1 MYNQFLVFLI
11 YKFKVVIMN
20 KKFLS
25 AVLFGALMVTST
37 GTFVSCKDYDDDID
51 QINNKLSGVEATI
64 ADLQKKIGDGAYVKS
79 ITQAA
84 DGFTVTMSDGSSTTI
99 TGIKG
104 DAGQD
109 GKDGAEWTIVDG
121 YWACNGEKTDVKA
134 VGTDGKDG
142 QKEVEKRA
150 DGWYLWNGTDYEKVT
165 VDAPATA
172 GVPYYQIDPKDENYA
187 IMYIYDA
194 TGKNEQAIR
203 LPLNEGLVQLYVRN
217 YISALDIN
225 FAKAKSDIK
234 WDGKK
239 AAPKKG
245 EYIITQS
252 FDSLMVQ
259 VNPTNYDLASI
270 KELSLMTSQ
279 NVKVPV
285 TLSAP
290 VAFKGILS
298 EATSRAVSEGG
309 LYKIAVTPD
318 AITEENVKLYGNT
331 NSYAKPYV
339 SLVANDKV
347 RSTYETAFSLNEVKT
362 SQTLKFG
369 IYDENGSFINGSFT
383 GNIKTKAEEPLTIVT
398 DVPKYLYDAYLTVA
412 DDYKADSIRYG
423 LVTDKTMT
431 IQSNEK
437 AQGYIKFIVHYMDT
451 YGTVYPTEA
460 QIKAENEPYVWVW
473 FGEEYEDETISS
485 IASTSHTA
493 IAYDAKNPDAQSML
507 VDFSKYFEGMSASDR
522 ILWNSDNGANFSWRN
537 NSVVNVKWTYTDR
550 NGRTQE
556 KIVSDL
562 IEYYQMADKD
572 GKLLGKFNINY
583 YNFTA
588 EDKAKFAKLFVKFKQ
603 NYGSQLFEFGNGQLV
618 FSINITDND
627 KKVNQTIEIPFEIK
641 NPTADEQKK
650 HYSFNSHYYSNG
662 VFSVIDATEV
672 DMNQMITAD
681 ADCGMD
687 FSDMKVA
694 EDSKGYINISN
705 SSIVNLTS
713 EGKKGTAYSVEGIVL
728 KYLNRPIELDA
739 VKVKFVTSKEFS
751 ITAANAPSFQS
762 GKVESKTILYKKEAT
777 DKDKKESFYKVV
789 DALGEF
795 VDVANVQSIK
805 IVEFVSPKNGE
816 GQDLLNTPTIATDG
830 SYTMT
835 VKSTGAKATV
845 DSTVTIKVQAEVN
858 GKTYD
863 GEVTVT
869 IKKFPTAE

>member
-1 MYNQFLVFLI
+1 
-11 YKFKVVIMN
+11 MN

-362 SQTLKFG
+362 SQTLEFG

-572 GKLLGKFNINY
+572 GKLLGKFNNNY

>member
-1 MYNQFLVFLI
+1 
-11 YKFKVVIMN
+11 MN

-25 AVLFGALMVTST
+25 AVLFGALMATST

-51 QINNKLSGVEATI
+51 QINNKLSSVEATI

-84 DGFTVTMSDGSSTTI
+84 DGFTVTMSDGSTTTI

-217 YISALDIN
+217 NISYLNIN

-298 EATSRAVSEGG
+298 GATSRAVSEGG

-318 AITEENVKLYGNT
+318 AITEENVKLYSRT
-331 NSYAKPYV
+331 NSYDKPYV

-347 RSTYETAFSLNEVKT
+347 RSTYETAFSLNEIKT
-362 SQTLKFG
+362 SQFLQFG
-369 IYDENGSFINGSFT
+369 IYNENGSFVTN
-383 GNIKTKAEEPLTIVT
+383 NIKTKAEEPLTIVT
-398 DVPKYLYDAYLTVA
+398 NFPEYLYDAYLTVA

-437 AQGYIKFIVHYMDT
+437 AQGGIKFIVHYMDT

-522 ILWNSDNGANFSWRN
+522 ILWNSDNGARFSWLN
-537 NSVVNVKWTYTDR
+537 NSTVYVKWTYTDR

-556 KIVSDL
+556 QNVSDL

-572 GKLLGKFNINY
+572 GKLLGKFNNNS
-583 YNFTA
+583 YNCTA
-588 EDKAKFAKLFVKFKQ
+588 EDKAKFAKLFVKFTQ
-603 NYGSQLFEFGNGQLV
+603 NYGNQLSEFGNGQLV

-627 KKVNQTIEIPFEIK
+627 KKVNQIIEIPFEIK

-672 DMNQMITAD
+672 DMRQMITAD
-681 ADCGMD
+681 ADCNMYFGG
-687 FSDMKVA
+687 MKVA
-694 EDSKGYINISN
+694 EDSEDYIKINN
-705 SSIVNLTS
+705 YAVQLTNK
-713 EGKKGTAYSVEGIVL
+713 GKKGTAYSVEGIVL
-728 KYLNRPIELDA
+728 NYLNRPIELDA

-762 GKVESKTILYKKEAT
+762 GKVESKTILYQEKAT

-795 VDVANVQSIK
+795 VDAANVQSIK

-816 GQDLLNTPTIATDG
+816 GQNLLNTPTIDDD

-835 VKSTGAKATV
+835 VTSTGAKATV

>member
-1 MYNQFLVFLI
+1 
-11 YKFKVVIMN
+11 MN

-25 AVLFGALMVTST
+25 AVLFGALMATST

-51 QINNKLSGVEATI
+51 QINNKLSSVEATI

-84 DGFTVTMSDGSSTTI
+84 DGFTVTMSDGSTTTI

-217 YISALDIN
+217 NISYLNIN

-318 AITEENVKLYGNT
+318 AITEENVKLYSKT
-331 NSYAKPYV
+331 NSYDKPYV

-347 RSTYETAFSLNEVKT
+347 RSTYETAFSLNEIKT
-362 SQTLKFG
+362 SQFLQFG
-369 IYDENGSFINGSFT
+369 IYNENGSFVKN
-383 GNIKTKAEEPLTIVT
+383 NIKTKAEEPLTIVT
-398 DVPKYLYDAYLTVA
+398 NSPEYLYDAYLTVA

-437 AQGYIKFIVHYMDT
+437 AQGGIKFIVHYMDT

-522 ILWNSDNGANFSWRN
+522 ILWNSDNGARFSWLN
-537 NSVVNVKWTYTDR
+537 NSTVYVEWTYTDR
-550 NGRTQE
+550 NGRTQ
-556 KIVSDL
+556 KQNVSDL

-572 GKLLGKFNINY
+572 GKLLGKFNNNS
-583 YNFTA
+583 YNCTA
-588 EDKAKFAKLFVKFKQ
+588 EDKAKFAKLFVKFTQ
-603 NYGSQLFEFGNGQLV
+603 NYGNQLSEFGNGQLV

-627 KKVNQTIEIPFEIK
+627 KKVNQIIEIPFEIK

-672 DMNQMITAD
+672 DMRQMITAD
-681 ADCGMD
+681 ADCNMYFG
-687 FSDMKVA
+687 DMKVA
-694 EDSKGYINISN
+694 EDSEDYIKINN
-705 SSIVNLTS
+705 YAVQLTNK
-713 EGKKGTAYSVEGIVL
+713 GKKGTAYSVEGIVL
-728 KYLNRPIELDA
+728 NYLNRPIELDA

-762 GKVESKTILYKKEAT
+762 GKVESKTILYQEKAT

-795 VDVANVQSIK
+795 VDAANVQSIK
-805 IVEFVSPKNGE
+805 IVKFVSPKNGE
-816 GQDLLNTPTIATDG
+816 GQNLLNTPTIDDD
-830 SYTMT
+830 SHTMT
-835 VKSTGAKATV
+835 VTSTGAKATV

>member
-1 MYNQFLVFLI
+1 
-11 YKFKVVIMN
+11 MN

-84 DGFTVTMSDGSSTTI
+84 DGFTVTMSDGSTTTI

-217 YISALDIN
+217 YIGYLNIN

-290 VAFKGILS
+290 VAFKGILN

-362 SQTLKFG
+362 SQTLNFG
-369 IYDENGSFINGSFT
+369 IYDENGSFINGFN

-398 DVPKYLYDAYLTVA
+398 NQPGYLYDAYLTVA

-437 AQGYIKFIVHYMDT
+437 AQGGIKFIVHYMDT

-522 ILWNSDNGANFSWRN
+522 ILWNSDNGASFSWLN
-537 NSVVNVKWTYTDR
+537 NSTVYVKWTYTDR

-556 KIVSDL
+556 KSVSDL

-572 GKLLGKFNINY
+572 GKLLGKFNYNY
-583 YNFTA
+583 YSYTA

-603 NYGSQLFEFGNGQLV
+603 NYGYQLSEFGNGQLV

-672 DMNQMITAD
+672 DMRQMITAD
-681 ADCGMD
+681 ADCNMYFG
-687 FSDMKVA
+687 DMKVA
-694 EDSKGYINISN
+694 EDSEDYIKITDYA
-705 SSIVNLTS
+705 VQLTDK
-713 EGKKGTAYSVEGIVL
+713 GKKGTAYSVEGIVL
-728 KYLNRPIELDA
+728 NYLNRPIELDA

-762 GKVESKTILYKKEAT
+762 GKVESKTILYQEKAT

-795 VDVANVQSIK
+795 VDAANVQSIK

-816 GQDLLNTPTIATDG
+816 GQNLLNTPTIDDD
-830 SYTMT
+830 YTMT
-835 VKSTGAKATV
+835 VTSTGAKATV
-845 DSTVTIKVQAEVN
+845 DSTVTIKVQAKVN

>member
-1 MYNQFLVFLI
+1 
-11 YKFKVVIMN
+11 MN

-25 AVLFGALMVTST
+25 AVLFGALMATST

-51 QINNKLSGVEATI
+51 QINNKLSSVEATI

-84 DGFTVTMSDGSSTTI
+84 DGFTVTMSDGSTTTI

-217 YISALDIN
+217 NISYLNIN

-318 AITEENVKLYGNT
+318 AITEENVKLYSKT
-331 NSYAKPYV
+331 NSYDKPYV

-347 RSTYETAFSLNEVKT
+347 RSTYETAFSLNEIKT
-362 SQTLKFG
+362 SQFLQFG
-369 IYDENGSFINGSFT
+369 IYNENGSFVKN
-383 GNIKTKAEEPLTIVT
+383 NIKTKAEEPLTIVT
-398 DVPKYLYDAYLTVA
+398 NSPEYLYDAYLTVA

-437 AQGYIKFIVHYMDT
+437 AQGGIKFIVHYMDT

-522 ILWNSDNGANFSWRN
+522 ILWNSDNGARFSWLN
-537 NSVVNVKWTYTDR
+537 NSTIYVEWTYTDR
-550 NGRTQE
+550 NGRTQ
-556 KIVSDL
+556 KQNVSDL

-572 GKLLGKFNINY
+572 GKLLGKFNNNS
-583 YNFTA
+583 YNCTA
-588 EDKAKFAKLFVKFKQ
+588 EDKAKFAKLFVKFTQ
-603 NYGSQLFEFGNGQLV
+603 NYGNQLSEFGNGQLV

-627 KKVNQTIEIPFEIK
+627 KKVNQIIEIPFEIK

-650 HYSFNSHYYSNG
+650 YYSFNSHYYSNG

-672 DMNQMITAD
+672 DMRQMITAD
-681 ADCGMD
+681 ADCNMYFG
-687 FSDMKVA
+687 DMKVA
-694 EDSKGYINISN
+694 EDSEDYIKINN
-705 SSIVNLTS
+705 YAVQLTNK
-713 EGKKGTAYSVEGIVL
+713 GKKGTAYSVEGIVL
-728 KYLNRPIELDA
+728 NYLNRPIELDA

-762 GKVESKTILYKKEAT
+762 GKVESKTILYQEKAT

-795 VDVANVQSIK
+795 VDAANVQSIK
-805 IVEFVSPKNGE
+805 IVKFVSPKNGE
-816 GQDLLNTPTIATDG
+816 GQNLLNTPTIDDD

-835 VKSTGAKATV
+835 VTSTGAKATV

>member
-1 MYNQFLVFLI
+1 
-11 YKFKVVIMN
+11 MN

-369 IYDENGSFINGSFT
+369 IYDENGSFT

-572 GKLLGKFNINY
+572 GKLLGKFNNNY

-845 DSTVTIKVQAEVN
+845 DSTVTIKVQAEVK

>member
-1 MYNQFLVFLI
+1 
-11 YKFKVVIMN
+11 MN

-473 FGEEYEDETISS
+473 FGEEYEEETISS

-572 GKLLGKFNINY
+572 GKLLGKFNNNY

>member
-1 MYNQFLVFLI
+1 
-11 YKFKVVIMN
+11 MN

-369 IYDENGSFINGSFT
+369 IYDENGSFT

-398 DVPKYLYDAYLTVA
+398 DVPRYLYDAYLTVA

-572 GKLLGKFNINY
+572 GKLLGKFNNNY

-603 NYGSQLFEFGNGQLV
+603 NYDSQLFEFGNGQLV

-681 ADCGMD
+681 DDCGMD

>member
-1 MYNQFLVFLI
+1 
-11 YKFKVVIMN
+11 MN

-25 AVLFGALMVTST
+25 AVLFGALMATST

-51 QINNKLSGVEATI
+51 QINNKLSSVEATI
-64 ADLQKKIGDGAYVKS
+64 ADLQKKIGDDAYVKS

-84 DGFTVTMSDGSSTTI
+84 DGFTVTMSDGSTTTI

-187 IMYIYDA
+187 IMYIYDT

-217 YISALDIN
+217 NISYLNIN

-318 AITEENVKLYGNT
+318 AITEENVKLYSKT
-331 NSYAKPYV
+331 NSYDKPYV

-347 RSTYETAFSLNEVKT
+347 RSTYETAFSLNEIKT
-362 SQTLKFG
+362 SQFLQFG
-369 IYDENGSFINGSFT
+369 IYNENGSFVTN
-383 GNIKTKAEEPLTIVT
+383 NIKTKAEEPLTIVT
-398 DVPKYLYDAYLTVA
+398 NSPEYLYDAYLTVA

-437 AQGYIKFIVHYMDT
+437 AQGGIKFIVHYMDT

-522 ILWNSDNGANFSWRN
+522 ILWNSDNGARFSWLN
-537 NSVVNVKWTYTDR
+537 NSTVYVKWTYTDR

-556 KIVSDL
+556 QNVSDL

-572 GKLLGKFNINY
+572 GKLLGKFNNNS
-583 YNFTA
+583 YNCTA
-588 EDKAKFAKLFVKFKQ
+588 EDKAKFAKLFVKFTQ
-603 NYGSQLFEFGNGQLV
+603 NYGNQLSEFGNGQLV
-618 FSINITDND
+618 FSINIRDND
-627 KKVNQTIEIPFEIK
+627 KKVNQIIEIPFEIK

-672 DMNQMITAD
+672 DMRQMITAD
-681 ADCGMD
+681 ADCNMYFG
-687 FSDMKVA
+687 DMKVA
-694 EDSKGYINISN
+694 EDSEDYIKINN
-705 SSIVNLTS
+705 YAVQLTNK
-713 EGKKGTAYSVEGIVL
+713 GKKGTAYSVEGIVL
-728 KYLNRPIELDA
+728 NYLNRPIELDA

-762 GKVESKTILYKKEAT
+762 GKVESKTILYQEKAT

-795 VDVANVQSIK
+795 VDAANVQSIK
-805 IVEFVSPKNGE
+805 IVKFVSPKNGE
-816 GQDLLNTPTIATDG
+816 GQNLLNTPTIDDD

-835 VKSTGAKATV
+835 VTSTGAKATV

>member
-1 MYNQFLVFLI
+1 
-11 YKFKVVIMN
+11 
-20 KKFLS
+20 
-25 AVLFGALMVTST
+25 
-37 GTFVSCKDYDDDID
+37 
-51 QINNKLSGVEATI
+51 
-64 ADLQKKIGDGAYVKS
+64 
-79 ITQAA
+79 
-84 DGFTVTMSDGSSTTI
+84 
-99 TGIKG
+99 
-104 DAGQD
+104 
-109 GKDGAEWTIVDG
+109 
-121 YWACNGEKTDVKA
+121 
-134 VGTDGKDG
+134 
-142 QKEVEKRA
+142 
-150 DGWYLWNGTDYEKVT
+150 
-165 VDAPATA
+165 
-172 GVPYYQIDPKDENYA
+172 
-187 IMYIYDA
+187 MYIYDA

-572 GKLLGKFNINY
+572 GKLLGKFNNNY

>member
-1 MYNQFLVFLI
+1 
-11 YKFKVVIMN
+11 
-20 KKFLS
+20 
-25 AVLFGALMVTST
+25 MVTST

-369 IYDENGSFINGSFT
+369 IYDENGSFIKGSFT

-437 AQGYIKFIVHYMDT
+437 AQGNIKFIVHYMDT

-522 ILWNSDNGANFSWRN
+522 ILWNSDNGANFSWWN

-572 GKLLGKFNINY
+572 GKLLGKFNNNY

-603 NYGSQLFEFGNGQLV
+603 NYGGQLFEFGNGQLV

-816 GQDLLNTPTIATDG
+816 GQVLLNTPTIATDG

>member
-1 MYNQFLVFLI
+1 
-11 YKFKVVIMN
+11 
-20 KKFLS
+20 
-25 AVLFGALMVTST
+25 MVTST

-572 GKLLGKFNINY
+572 GKLLGKFNNNY

>member
-1 MYNQFLVFLI
+1 
-11 YKFKVVIMN
+11 MN

-572 GKLLGKFNINY
+572 GKLLGKFNNNY

-805 IVEFVSPKNGE
+805 IVEFVSPKNGA
-816 GQDLLNTPTIATDG
+816 GQDLLYTPTIATDG

>member
-1 MYNQFLVFLI
+1 
-11 YKFKVVIMN
+11 MN

-25 AVLFGALMVTST
+25 AVLFGALMATST

-51 QINNKLSGVEATI
+51 QINNKLSSVEATI

-84 DGFTVTMSDGSSTTI
+84 DGFTVTMSDGSTTTI

-187 IMYIYDA
+187 IMYIYDT

-217 YISALDIN
+217 NISYLNIN

-318 AITEENVKLYGNT
+318 AITEENVKLYSKT
-331 NSYAKPYV
+331 NSYDKPYV

-347 RSTYETAFSLNEVKT
+347 RSTYETAFSLNEIKT
-362 SQTLKFG
+362 SQFLQFG
-369 IYDENGSFINGSFT
+369 IYNENGFFVTN
-383 GNIKTKAEEPLTIVT
+383 NIKTKAEEPLTIVT
-398 DVPKYLYDAYLTVA
+398 NSPEYLYDAYLTVA

-437 AQGYIKFIVHYMDT
+437 AQGGIKFIVHYMDT

-522 ILWNSDNGANFSWRN
+522 ILWNSDNGARFSWLN
-537 NSVVNVKWTYTDR
+537 NSTVYVKWTYTDR

-556 KIVSDL
+556 QNVSDL

-572 GKLLGKFNINY
+572 GKLLGKFNNNS
-583 YNFTA
+583 YNCTA
-588 EDKAKFAKLFVKFKQ
+588 EDKAKFAKLFVKFTQ
-603 NYGSQLFEFGNGQLV
+603 NYGNQLSEFGNGQLV
-618 FSINITDND
+618 FSINIRDND
-627 KKVNQTIEIPFEIK
+627 KKVNQIIEIPFEIK

-672 DMNQMITAD
+672 DMRQMITAD
-681 ADCGMD
+681 ADCNMYFG
-687 FSDMKVA
+687 DMKVA
-694 EDSKGYINISN
+694 EDSEDYIKINN
-705 SSIVNLTS
+705 YAVQLTNK
-713 EGKKGTAYSVEGIVL
+713 GKKGTAYSVEGIVL
-728 KYLNRPIELDA
+728 NYLNRPIELDA

-762 GKVESKTILYKKEAT
+762 GKVESKTILYQEKAT

-795 VDVANVQSIK
+795 VDAANVQSIK
-805 IVEFVSPKNGE
+805 IVKFVSPKNGE
-816 GQDLLNTPTIATDG
+816 GQNLLNTPTIDND

-835 VKSTGAKATV
+835 VTSTGAKATV

>member
-1 MYNQFLVFLI
+1 MN
-11 YKFKVVIMN
+11 KMN

-369 IYDENGSFINGSFT
+369 IYDENGSFT

-572 GKLLGKFNINY
+572 GKLLGKFNNNY

-845 DSTVTIKVQAEVN
+845 DSTVTIKVQAEVK

>member
-1 MYNQFLVFLI
+1 
-11 YKFKVVIMN
+11 MN

-572 GKLLGKFNINY
+572 GKLLGKFNNNY

-681 ADCGMD
+681 ADCVMD

>member
-1 MYNQFLVFLI
+1 
-11 YKFKVVIMN
+11 MN

-25 AVLFGALMVTST
+25 AVLFGALMATST

-51 QINNKLSGVEATI
+51 QINNKLSSVEATI

-84 DGFTVTMSDGSSTTI
+84 DGFTVTMSDGSTTTI

-187 IMYIYDA
+187 IMYIYDT

-217 YISALDIN
+217 NISYLNIN

-318 AITEENVKLYGNT
+318 AITEENVKLYSKT
-331 NSYAKPYV
+331 NSYDKPYV

-347 RSTYETAFSLNEVKT
+347 RSTYETAFSLNEIKT
-362 SQTLKFG
+362 SQFLQFG
-369 IYDENGSFINGSFT
+369 IYNENGSFVTN
-383 GNIKTKAEEPLTIVT
+383 NIKTKAEEPLTIVT
-398 DVPKYLYDAYLTVA
+398 NSPEYLYDAYLTVA

-437 AQGYIKFIVHYMDT
+437 AQGGIKFIVHYMDT

-522 ILWNSDNGANFSWRN
+522 ILWNSDNGARFSWLN
-537 NSVVNVKWTYTDR
+537 NSTVYVKWTYTDR

-556 KIVSDL
+556 QNVSDL

-572 GKLLGKFNINY
+572 GKLLGKFNNNS
-583 YNFTA
+583 YNCTA
-588 EDKAKFAKLFVKFKQ
+588 EDKAKFAKLFVKFTQ
-603 NYGSQLFEFGNGQLV
+603 NYGNQLSEFGNGQLV
-618 FSINITDND
+618 FSINIRDND
-627 KKVNQTIEIPFEIK
+627 KKVNQIIEIPFEIK

-672 DMNQMITAD
+672 DMRQMITAD
-681 ADCGMD
+681 ADCNMYFG
-687 FSDMKVA
+687 DMKVA
-694 EDSKGYINISN
+694 EDSEDYIKINN
-705 SSIVNLTS
+705 YAVQLTDK
-713 EGKKGTAYSVEGIVL
+713 GKKGTAYSVEGIVL
-728 KYLNRPIELDA
+728 NYLNRPIELDA

-762 GKVESKTILYKKEAT
+762 GKVESKTILYQEKAT

-795 VDVANVQSIK
+795 VDAANVQSIK
-805 IVEFVSPKNGE
+805 IVKFVSPKNGE
-816 GQDLLNTPTIATDG
+816 GQNLLNTPTIDDD

-835 VKSTGAKATV
+835 VTSTGAKATV

>member
-1 MYNQFLVFLI
+1 
-11 YKFKVVIMN
+11 MN

-25 AVLFGALMVTST
+25 AVLFGALMATST

-51 QINNKLSGVEATI
+51 QINNKLSSVEATI

-84 DGFTVTMSDGSSTTI
+84 DGFTVTMSDGSTTTI

-187 IMYIYDA
+187 IMYIYDT

-217 YISALDIN
+217 NISYLNIN

-318 AITEENVKLYGNT
+318 AITEENVKLYSKT
-331 NSYAKPYV
+331 NSYDKPYV

-347 RSTYETAFSLNEVKT
+347 RSTYETAFSLNEIKT
-362 SQTLKFG
+362 SQFLQFG
-369 IYDENGSFINGSFT
+369 IYNENGSFVTN
-383 GNIKTKAEEPLTIVT
+383 NIKTKAEEPLTIVT
-398 DVPKYLYDAYLTVA
+398 NSPEYLYDAYLTVA

-437 AQGYIKFIVHYMDT
+437 AQGAIKFIVHYMDT

-522 ILWNSDNGANFSWRN
+522 ILWNSDNGARFSWLN
-537 NSVVNVKWTYTDR
+537 NSTVYVKWTYTDR

-556 KIVSDL
+556 QNVSDL

-572 GKLLGKFNINY
+572 GKLLGKFNNNF
-583 YNFTA
+583 YNCTA
-588 EDKAKFAKLFVKFKQ
+588 EDKAKFAKLFVKFTQ
-603 NYGSQLFEFGNGQLV
+603 NYGNQLSEFGNGQLV
-618 FSINITDND
+618 FSINIRDND
-627 KKVNQTIEIPFEIK
+627 KKVNQIIEIPFEIK

-672 DMNQMITAD
+672 DMRQMITAD
-681 ADCGMD
+681 ADCNMYFG
-687 FSDMKVA
+687 DMKVA
-694 EDSKGYINISN
+694 EDSEDYIKINN
-705 SSIVNLTS
+705 YAVQLTNK
-713 EGKKGTAYSVEGIVL
+713 GKKGTAYSVEGIVL
-728 KYLNRPIELDA
+728 NYLNRPIELDA

-762 GKVESKTILYKKEAT
+762 GKVESKTILYQEKAT

-795 VDVANVQSIK
+795 VDAANVQSIK
-805 IVEFVSPKNGE
+805 IVKFVSPKNGE
-816 GQDLLNTPTIATDG
+816 GQNLLNTPTIDDD

-835 VKSTGAKATV
+835 VTSTGAKATV

>member
-1 MYNQFLVFLI
+1 
-11 YKFKVVIMN
+11 MN

-25 AVLFGALMVTST
+25 AVLFGALMATST

-51 QINNKLSGVEATI
+51 QINNKLSSVEATI

-84 DGFTVTMSDGSSTTI
+84 DGFTVTMSDGSTTTI

-187 IMYIYDA
+187 IMYIYDT

-217 YISALDIN
+217 NISYLNIN

-318 AITEENVKLYGNT
+318 AITEENVKLYSKT
-331 NSYAKPYV
+331 NSYDKPYV

-347 RSTYETAFSLNEVKT
+347 RSTYETAFSLNEIKT
-362 SQTLKFG
+362 SQFLQFG
-369 IYDENGSFINGSFT
+369 IYNENGSFVTN
-383 GNIKTKAEEPLTIVT
+383 NIKTKAEEPLTIVT
-398 DVPKYLYDAYLTVA
+398 NSPEYLYDAYLTVA

-437 AQGYIKFIVHYMDT
+437 AQGGIKFIVHYMDT

-522 ILWNSDNGANFSWRN
+522 ILWNSDNGARFSWLN
-537 NSVVNVKWTYTDR
+537 NSTVYVKWTYTDR

-556 KIVSDL
+556 QNVSDL

-572 GKLLGKFNINY
+572 GKLLGKFNNNS
-583 YNFTA
+583 YNCTA
-588 EDKAKFAKLFVKFKQ
+588 EDKAKFAKLFVKFTK
-603 NYGSQLFEFGNGQLV
+603 NYGNQLSEFGNGQLV
-618 FSINITDND
+618 FSINIRDND
-627 KKVNQTIEIPFEIK
+627 KKVNQIIEIPFEIK

-672 DMNQMITAD
+672 DMRQMITAD
-681 ADCGMD
+681 ADCNMYFG
-687 FSDMKVA
+687 DMKVA
-694 EDSKGYINISN
+694 EDSEDYIKINN
-705 SSIVNLTS
+705 YAVQLTNK
-713 EGKKGTAYSVEGIVL
+713 GKKGTAYSVEGIVL
-728 KYLNRPIELDA
+728 NYLNRPIELDA

-762 GKVESKTILYKKEAT
+762 GKVESKTILYQEKAT

-795 VDVANVQSIK
+795 VDAANVQSIK
-805 IVEFVSPKNGE
+805 IVKFVSPKNGE
-816 GQDLLNTPTIATDG
+816 GQNLLNTPTIDDD

-835 VKSTGAKATV
+835 VTSTGAKATV

>member
-1 MYNQFLVFLI
+1 
-11 YKFKVVIMN
+11 MN

-25 AVLFGALMVTST
+25 AVLFGALMATST

-51 QINNKLSGVEATI
+51 QINNKLSSVEATI

-84 DGFTVTMSDGSSTTI
+84 DGFTVTMSDGSTTTI

-172 GVPYYQIDPKDENYA
+172 GVTYYQIDPKDENYA

-217 YISALDIN
+217 NISYLNIN

-318 AITEENVKLYGNT
+318 AITEENVKLYSRT
-331 NSYAKPYV
+331 NSYDKPYV

-347 RSTYETAFSLNEVKT
+347 RSTYETAFSLNEIKT
-362 SQTLKFG
+362 SQFLQFG
-369 IYDENGSFINGSFT
+369 IYNENGSFVTN
-383 GNIKTKAEEPLTIVT
+383 NIKTKAEEPLTIVT
-398 DVPKYLYDAYLTVA
+398 NSPEYLYDAYLTVA

-437 AQGYIKFIVHYMDT
+437 AQGGIKFIVHYMDT

-522 ILWNSDNGANFSWRN
+522 ILWNSDNGARFSWLN
-537 NSVVNVKWTYTDR
+537 NSTVYVKWTYTDR
-550 NGRTQE
+550 NGRTQ
-556 KIVSDL
+556 KQNVSDL

-572 GKLLGKFNINY
+572 GKLLGKFNNNS
-583 YNFTA
+583 YNCTA
-588 EDKAKFAKLFVKFKQ
+588 EDKAKFAKLFVKFTQ
-603 NYGSQLFEFGNGQLV
+603 NYGNQLSEFGNGQLV
-618 FSINITDND
+618 FSINIIDND
-627 KKVNQTIEIPFEIK
+627 KKVNQIIEIPFEIK

-672 DMNQMITAD
+672 DMRQMITAD
-681 ADCGMD
+681 ADCNMYFG
-687 FSDMKVA
+687 DMKVA
-694 EDSKGYINISN
+694 EDSEDYIKINN
-705 SSIVNLTS
+705 YAVQLTNK
-713 EGKKGTAYSVEGIVL
+713 GKKGTAYSVEGIVL
-728 KYLNRPIELDA
+728 NYLNRPIELDA

-762 GKVESKTILYKKEAT
+762 GKVESKTILYQEKAT

-795 VDVANVQSIK
+795 VDAANVQSIK
-805 IVEFVSPKNGE
+805 IVKFVSPKNGE
-816 GQDLLNTPTIATDG
+816 GQNLLNTPTIDDD

-835 VKSTGAKATV
+835 VTSTGAKATV

>member
-1 MYNQFLVFLI
+1 
-11 YKFKVVIMN
+11 MN

-572 GKLLGKFNINY
+572 GKLLGKFNNNY

-728 KYLNRPIELDA
+728 KYLNRPIELDT

-845 DSTVTIKVQAEVN
+845 DSTVTIKVQAKVN

>member
-1 MYNQFLVFLI
+1 
-11 YKFKVVIMN
+11 
-20 KKFLS
+20 
-25 AVLFGALMVTST
+25 MVTST

-493 IAYDAKNPDAQSML
+493 IAYHAKNPDAQSML

-572 GKLLGKFNINY
+572 GKLLGKFNNNY

>member
-1 MYNQFLVFLI
+1 
-11 YKFKVVIMN
+11 MN

-84 DGFTVTMSDGSSTTI
+84 DGFTVIMSDGSSTTI

-203 LPLNEGLVQLYVRN
+203 LPLNEGLVQLCVRN

-347 RSTYETAFSLNEVKT
+347 RSTYKTAFSLNEVKT

-383 GNIKTKAEEPLTIVT
+383 GKIKTKAEEPLTIVT

-572 GKLLGKFNINY
+572 GKLLGKFNNNY

-687 FSDMKVA
+687 FFDMKVA

-705 SSIVNLTS
+705 YSIVNLTS

>member
-1 MYNQFLVFLI
+1 
-11 YKFKVVIMN
+11 MN

-25 AVLFGALMVTST
+25 AVLFGALMATST

-51 QINNKLSGVEATI
+51 QINNKLSSVETTI

-84 DGFTVTMSDGSSTTI
+84 DGFTVTMSDGSTTTI

-217 YISALDIN
+217 NISCLNIN

-318 AITEENVKLYGNT
+318 AITEENVKLYSKT
-331 NSYAKPYV
+331 NSYDKPYV

-347 RSTYETAFSLNEVKT
+347 RSTYETAFSLNEIKT
-362 SQTLKFG
+362 SQFLQFG
-369 IYDENGSFINGSFT
+369 IYNENGSFVKK
-383 GNIKTKAEEPLTIVT
+383 NIKTKAEEPLTIVT
-398 DVPKYLYDAYLTVA
+398 NSPEYLYDAYLTVA

-437 AQGYIKFIVHYMDT
+437 AQGGIKFIVHYMDT

-473 FGEEYEDETISS
+473 FGEEYETITISS

-522 ILWNSDNGANFSWRN
+522 ILWNSDNGARFSWLN
-537 NSVVNVKWTYTDR
+537 NSTVYVEWTYTDR
-550 NGRTQE
+550 NGRTQ
-556 KIVSDL
+556 KQNVSDL

-572 GKLLGKFNINY
+572 GKLLGKFNNNS
-583 YNFTA
+583 YNCTA
-588 EDKAKFAKLFVKFKQ
+588 EDKAKFAKLFVKFTQ
-603 NYGSQLFEFGNGQLV
+603 NYGNQLFKFGNGQLV

-627 KKVNQTIEIPFEIK
+627 KKVNQIIEIPFEIK

-672 DMNQMITAD
+672 DMRQMITAD
-681 ADCGMD
+681 ADCNMYFG
-687 FSDMKVA
+687 DMKVA
-694 EDSKGYINISN
+694 EDSEDYIKINN
-705 SSIVNLTS
+705 YAVQLTNK
-713 EGKKGTAYSVEGIVL
+713 GKKGTAYSVEGIVL
-728 KYLNRPIELDA
+728 NYLNRPIELDA

-762 GKVESKTILYKKEAT
+762 GKVESKTILYQEKAT

-795 VDVANVQSIK
+795 VDAANVQSIK
-805 IVEFVSPKNGE
+805 IVKFVSPKNGE
-816 GQDLLNTPTIATDG
+816 GQNLLNTPTIDDD

-835 VKSTGAKATV
+835 VTSTGAKATV

>member
-1 MYNQFLVFLI
+1 
-11 YKFKVVIMN
+11 MN

-437 AQGYIKFIVHYMDT
+437 AQGDIKFIVHYMDT

-537 NSVVNVKWTYTDR
+537 DSVVNVKWTYTDR

-572 GKLLGKFNINY
+572 GKLLGKFNNNDY
-583 YNFTA
+583 DFTA

-618 FSINITDND
+618 FSINITDDD

>member
-572 GKLLGKFNINY
+572 GKLLGKFNNNY

>member
-1 MYNQFLVFLI
+1 
-11 YKFKVVIMN
+11 MN

-37 GTFVSCKDYDDDID
+37 GTFVSCKDYDDDVD

-572 GKLLGKFNINY
+572 GKLLGKFNNNY

>member
-1 MYNQFLVFLI
+1 MI
-11 YKFKVVIMN
+11 
-20 KKFLS
+20 
-25 AVLFGALMVTST
+25 
-37 GTFVSCKDYDDDID
+37 GTF
-51 QINNKLSGVEATI
+51 
-64 ADLQKKIGDGAYVKS
+64 
-79 ITQAA
+79 
-84 DGFTVTMSDGSSTTI
+84 
-99 TGIKG
+99 
-104 DAGQD
+104 
-109 GKDGAEWTIVDG
+109 
-121 YWACNGEKTDVKA
+121 
-134 VGTDGKDG
+134 
-142 QKEVEKRA
+142 
-150 DGWYLWNGTDYEKVT
+150 
-165 VDAPATA
+165 
-172 GVPYYQIDPKDENYA
+172 
-187 IMYIYDA
+187 
-194 TGKNEQAIR
+194 
-203 LPLNEGLVQLYVRN
+203 LYPRHF
-217 YISALDIN
+217 SA
-225 FAKAKSDIK
+225 
-234 WDGKK
+234 
-239 AAPKKG
+239 
-245 EYIITQS
+245 
-252 FDSLMVQ
+252 
-259 VNPTNYDLASI
+259 
-270 KELSLMTSQ
+270 
-279 NVKVPV
+279 
-285 TLSAP
+285 LSAP

-556 KIVSDL
+556 KIVFDL

-572 GKLLGKFNINY
+572 GKLLGKFNNNY

>member
-1 MYNQFLVFLI
+1 
-11 YKFKVVIMN
+11 MN

-25 AVLFGALMVTST
+25 AVLFGALMATST

-51 QINNKLSGVEATI
+51 QINNKLSSVEATI

-84 DGFTVTMSDGSSTTI
+84 DGFTVTMSDGSTTTI

-217 YISALDIN
+217 NISYLNIN

-318 AITEENVKLYGNT
+318 AITEENVKLYSRT
-331 NSYAKPYV
+331 NSYDKPYV

-347 RSTYETAFSLNEVKT
+347 RSTYETAFSLNEIKT
-362 SQTLKFG
+362 SQFLQFG
-369 IYDENGSFINGSFT
+369 IYNENGSFVTN
-383 GNIKTKAEEPLTIVT
+383 NIKTKAEEPLTIVT
-398 DVPKYLYDAYLTVA
+398 NSPEYLYDAYLTVA

-437 AQGYIKFIVHYMDT
+437 AQGGIKFIVHYMDT
-451 YGTVYPTEA
+451 YGTVYPTEV

-522 ILWNSDNGANFSWRN
+522 ILWNSDNGARFSWLN
-537 NSVVNVKWTYTDR
+537 NSTVYVKWTYTDR
-550 NGRTQE
+550 NGRTQ
-556 KIVSDL
+556 KQNVSDL

-572 GKLLGKFNINY
+572 GKLLGKFNNNS
-583 YNFTA
+583 YNCTA
-588 EDKAKFAKLFVKFKQ
+588 EDKAKFAKLFVKFTQ
-603 NYGSQLFEFGNGQLV
+603 NYGNQLFEFGNGQLV
-618 FSINITDND
+618 FSINIIDND
-627 KKVNQTIEIPFEIK
+627 KKVNQIIEIPFEIK

-662 VFSVIDATEV
+662 VFSIIDATEV
-672 DMNQMITAD
+672 DMRQMITAD
-681 ADCGMD
+681 ADCNMYFG
-687 FSDMKVA
+687 DMKVA
-694 EDSKGYINISN
+694 EDSEDYIKINN
-705 SSIVNLTS
+705 YAVQLTNK
-713 EGKKGTAYSVEGIVL
+713 GKKGTAYSVEGIVL
-728 KYLNRPIELDA
+728 NYLNRPIELDA

-762 GKVESKTILYKKEAT
+762 GKVESKTILYQEKAT

-795 VDVANVQSIK
+795 VDAANVQSIK
-805 IVEFVSPKNGE
+805 IVKFVSPKNGE
-816 GQDLLNTPTIATDG
+816 GQNLLNTPTIDDD

-835 VKSTGAKATV
+835 VTSTGAKATV

>member
-1 MYNQFLVFLI
+1 
-11 YKFKVVIMN
+11 MN

-347 RSTYETAFSLNEVKT
+347 RSTYKTAFSLNEVKT

-383 GNIKTKAEEPLTIVT
+383 DNIKTKAEEPLTIVT

-437 AQGYIKFIVHYMDT
+437 AQGNIKFIVHYMDT

-460 QIKAENEPYVWVW
+460 QIKAENEPYVWVC

-522 ILWNSDNGANFSWRN
+522 ILWNSDNGADFSWRN

-572 GKLLGKFNINY
+572 GKLLG
-583 YNFTA
+583 NFTA

-618 FSINITDND
+618 FSIKITDHD

>member
-1 MYNQFLVFLI
+1 
-11 YKFKVVIMN
+11 MN

-369 IYDENGSFINGSFT
+369 IYDENGSFT

-572 GKLLGKFNINY
+572 GKLLGKFNNNY

>member
-1 MYNQFLVFLI
+1 
-11 YKFKVVIMN
+11 MN

-537 NSVVNVKWTYTDR
+537 NSVVNLKWTYTDR

-572 GKLLGKFNINY
+572 GKLLGKFNNNY

>member
-1 MYNQFLVFLI
+1 
-11 YKFKVVIMN
+11 MN

-84 DGFTVTMSDGSSTTI
+84 DGFTVTMSDGSTTTI

-203 LPLNEGLVQLYVRN
+203 LPLNEGLVQLSILN
-217 YISALDIN
+217 SINSLNIN

-239 AAPKKG
+239 VAPKKG

-290 VAFKGILS
+290 VAFKGILNN
-298 EATSRAVSEGG
+298 ATLSRAVSENG
-309 LYKIAVTPD
+309 LYKIAVTSD
-318 AITEENVKLYGNT
+318 AITEENVKLYDSQNY
-331 NSYAKPYV
+331 NNKPKV

-347 RSTYETAFSLNEVKT
+347 RSTYATAFSLNEVKT
-362 SQTLKFG
+362 SQTLNFG
-369 IYDENGSFINGSFT
+369 IYNEQGNFISSG
-383 GNIKTKAEEPLTIVT
+383 IKTKAEEPLTIVT
-398 DVPKYLYDAYLTVA
+398 SQPEYLYDAYLTVA

-437 AQGYIKFIVHYMDT
+437 AQGRIKFIVHYMDT

-460 QIKAENEPYVWVW
+460 QIKAENEPCVWVW

-522 ILWNSDNGANFSWRN
+522 ILWNSDNGANFSWWN

-572 GKLLGKFNINY
+572 GKLLGKFNNNY

-681 ADCGMD
+681 ADCVMD

-694 EDSKGYINISN
+694 EDSKGYINIPSYAL
-705 SSIVNLTS
+705 VNLTS

-762 GKVESKTILYKKEAT
+762 GKIESKTILYQEKAT

-795 VDVANVQSIK
+795 VDAADVQSIK

-816 GQDLLNTPTIATDG
+816 GQNLLETPTIATD
-830 SYTMT
+830 YTMT

-845 DSTVTIKVQAEVN
+845 DSTVTIKVQAKVN

>member
-1 MYNQFLVFLI
+1 
-11 YKFKVVIMN
+11 MN

-572 GKLLGKFNINY
+572 GKLLGKFNNNY

-795 VDVANVQSIK
+795 VDVANVQSSK

>member
-1 MYNQFLVFLI
+1 
-11 YKFKVVIMN
+11 MN

-369 IYDENGSFINGSFT
+369 IYDENGSFINGSST

-572 GKLLGKFNINY
+572 GKLLGKFNNNY

-694 EDSKGYINISN
+694 EDSKGYINISD

>member
-1 MYNQFLVFLI
+1 
-11 YKFKVVIMN
+11 MN

-572 GKLLGKFNINY
+572 GKLLGKFNNNY

-705 SSIVNLTS
+705 SSIVNFTS

-816 GQDLLNTPTIATDG
+816 GQDLLNAPTIATDG

>member
-1 MYNQFLVFLI
+1 
-11 YKFKVVIMN
+11 MN

-79 ITQAA
+79 ITQVA
-84 DGFTVTMSDGSSTTI
+84 DGFTVTMSDGSTTTI

-298 EATSRAVSEGG
+298 GATSRAVSEGG

-362 SQTLKFG
+362 SQTLQFG
-369 IYDENGSFINGSFT
+369 IYNEMGSFITNS
-383 GNIKTKAEEPLTIVT
+383 IKTKAEEPLTIVT
-398 DVPKYLYDAYLTVA
+398 NQPEYLYDAYLTVA

-437 AQGYIKFIVHYMDT
+437 AQGRIKFIVHYMDT

-522 ILWNSDNGANFSWRN
+522 ILWNSDNGASFSWLN
-537 NSVVNVKWTYTDR
+537 NSTVSVKWTYTDR

-556 KIVSDL
+556 KYVYDL

-572 GKLLGKFNINY
+572 GKLLGKFNNNF
-583 YNFTA
+583 YNCTA

-603 NYGSQLFEFGNGQLV
+603 NYGNQLSEFGNGQLV

-816 GQDLLNTPTIATDG
+816 GQNLLNTPTIDDD

-835 VKSTGAKATV
+835 VTSTGAKATV